1 MQAFPK
7 SRLLWFVEEGITWLG
22 ELCPLLVE
30 ILEMPIYTLLAH
42 RLALS
47 QGAEEYDV
55 PDAFRRLPRDA
66 SDSKRP

>member
-47 QGAEEYDV
+47 QSAE
-55 PDAFRRLPRDA
+55 
-66 SDSKRP
+66 